1 MKANTLFSLSKKT
14 NLPIKKQFLF
24 NYTVLFVIL
33 FFIGVITLIAN
44 TIYVESMYEDIDEA
58 FLKKL
63 YHDGEKKGLEAAFK
77 EHELPDHAYLEFLN
91 KDYKITQQYNSP
103 HEIGHQYELR
113 KFLKEIDHYDT
124 DLFIPDDGG
133 DYLVLY
139 LPVERF
145 FLDVFLFTVLFF
157 LICLII
163 ILRWYVK
170 RTSTQFIQPVEK
182 LLSGIDS
189 IAQGNYDT
197 NIHFQA
203 NQELNDLKENINR
216 MAVKIGEEITLKERS
231 EHLRKQL
238 ILDISHDLKTPLTNI
253 QGYAETLWKFPS
265 LTHEERQQYSSIIM
279 TNSTK
284 ANRLI
289 QDLFDLSHL
298 DMETNKQPF
307 EEHNLTE
314 LVRDIFTSFVDE
326 LEAKGIHYEVEIPD
340 CRLMMKMDIH
350 LFERAITN
358 LLQNCITHGGN
369 HLALSLTKERHHV
382 VLTIADK
389 GTGIPKEY
397 HDKIFEPFVRVDES
411 RNTYTGG
418 TGLGLAIAKKIITK
432 QNGTITIDPNYTQ
445 GCRFVITLGG

>member
-1 MKANTLFSLSKKT
+1 M
-14 NLPIKKQFLF
+14 
-24 NYTVLFVIL
+24 
-33 FFIGVITLIAN
+33 
-44 TIYVESMYEDIDEA
+44 
-58 FLKKL
+58 
-63 YHDGEKKGLEAAFK
+63 
-77 EHELPDHAYLEFLN
+77 
-91 KDYKITQQYNSP
+91 
-103 HEIGHQYELR
+103 
-113 KFLKEIDHYDT
+113 
-124 DLFIPDDGG
+124 
-133 DYLVLY
+133 
-139 LPVERF
+139 ERF

-231 EHLRKQL
+231 EHLRKQS